1 LDLKLEI
8 NAGMIRSGENE
19 IRDALSADK
28 LRAGLDSAVIGRD
41 IVVVDETTSTND
53 SVLERA
59 IPTAPEG
66 LVVFAERQTAG
77 RGQRNNSWESAA
89 GKGLWFSIL
98 LRPKIDIGA
107 SSQLAEWAARTV
119 ADTIS
124 KEFEIQA
131 TVKLPNDVVVAGK
144 KIAGVLIEMRAQ
156 KNAPHIAIVG
166 VGVNVNH
173 HAEDFSEDVRGRAIS
188 LAMALEKEVDR
199 HRFAAALLQNLDASY
214 QEIFCGGSSS
224 PLLDAKNNAP
234 SALN

>member
-1 LDLKLEI
+1 MTRLPVH
-8 NAGMIRSGENE
+8 E
-19 IRDALSADK
+19 IRDALS
-28 LRAGLDSAVIGRD
+28 GCTIGRD

-53 SVLERA
+53 SVWERTL
-59 IPTAPEG
+59 PSTPEG

-107 SSQLAEWAARTV
+107 SAQLAEWAASTV

-124 KEFEIQA
+124 TEFARQA
-131 TVKLPNDVVVAGK
+131 TVKLPNDVVMAGK
-144 KIAGVLIEMRAQ
+144 KIAGVLVEMRAQ

-166 VGVNVNH
+166 IGLNVNQRS
-173 HAEDFSEDVRGRAIS
+173 EDFSDELHPRAIS
-188 LAMALEKEVDR
+188 LAMALRRPVDR
-199 HRFAAALLQNLDASY
+199 QQLAVALLRNLDASY
-214 QEIFCGGSSS
+214 QKIFCGGSSS

-234 SALN
+234 SAPS